1 MSKGFITENEV
12 PGFLDGPKCVV
23 LFETGKDI
31 VFTSGD
37 GRSIAASLGYV
48 MIGEPRLGLVCDP
61 KKKVLYGHSYAANGL
76 ARCVA
81 FEVRKA

>member
-1 MSKGFITENEV
+1 MHHSFVTENEV

-23 LFETGKDI
+23 PFETGKDT

-37 GRSIAASLGYV
+37 GRAEAAAHGYV
-48 MIGEPRLGLVCDP
+48 MIGEPRLGLVCDV
-61 KKKVLYGHSYAANGL
+61 KSKTLYGHSHAANGL
-76 ARCVA
+76 TRCVA